1 VVTTFVQGLPSAQA
15 NKNIP
20 GFVLGAADIAFLG
33 ETPYIL
39 IAGAV
44 ALTQTSAYRPASHA

>member
-1 VVTTFVQGLPSAQA
+1 VTTFVQGLPSAQA

-44 ALTQTSAYRPASHA
+44 ALTQTRAYRPASHA